1 MKATERLSRDKAE
14 AWVEVAKGR
23 KAEWLSARD
32 LILLR

>member
-1 MKATERLSRDKAE
+1 MQATERLSRDKAE

-23 KAEWLSARD
+23 KAERLSARD